1 MSPAE
6 FKQLN
11 NKFITT
17 LQEKLPN
24 NTVKVVNNPF
34 QGTVVGISYEKGGNL
49 FEIYQL
55 SNDGNVAEY
64 KYLGDGQL

>member
-1 MSPAE
+1 MNTTE

-11 NKFITT
+11 NKFLAA
-17 LQEKLPN
+17 LQAKLPN
-24 NTVKVVNNPF
+24 NDVKVVNNPF
-34 QGTVVGISYEKGGNL
+34 QGTMVGISYEKGGNL

>member
-1 MSPAE
+1 MSPTE

-11 NKFITT
+11 SEFIVA

-24 NTVKVVNNPF
+24 NTVKVVNKPF
-34 QGTVVGISYEKGGNL
+34 QGTLVGISYEKGGNL

-64 KYLGDGQL
+64 KYLGVGQL